1 MRENN
6 ELFRGYLVNQ
16 NVAPALTGLPN
27 SAIYASLQ
35 ALFSSHEDIKVIT
48 INLMRWRKYGWSC
61 LLIAMLFGCDAEMPS
76 IKNGDVAPAFALQRL
91 DGSKVNF
98 PEQYQNQVVLLR
110 FWADWCPYCHDEMQA
125 LEPIYQQ
132 YREQGLAVLALN
144 VMQAPAVAEK
154 FVKNLGISY
163 EILLDREGEVMRNY
177 RVMGLPVTYIID
189 RKGLVRSRIIGE
201 STPETL
207 RQVISAL
214 L

>member
-1 MRENN
+1 M
-6 ELFRGYLVNQ
+6 
-16 NVAPALTGLPN
+16 
-27 SAIYASLQ
+27 
-35 ALFSSHEDIKVIT
+35 IT
-48 INLMRWRKYGWSC
+48 INLMRWRKYGWGC
-61 LLIAMLFGCDAEMPS
+61 LLIAMLFGCGAEMPS

-144 VMQAPAVAEK
+144 VMQEPAVAEK

>member
-1 MRENN
+1 MAASVPVSKR
-6 ELFRGYLVNQ
+6 L
-16 NVAPALTGLPN
+16 LT
-27 SAIYASLQ
+27 ATRTA
-35 ALFSSHEDIKVIT
+35 KVIA
-48 INLMRWRKYGWSC
+48 INLMRWNRYGWSW
-61 LLIAMLFGCDAEMPS
+61 LLLAILAGCGSEIPTL
-76 IKNGDVAPAFALQRL
+76 KNGDPAPAFALERL

-98 PEQYQNQVVLLR
+98 PAQYQNQVVLLR

-144 VMQAPAVAEK
+144 VMQPPEVAEK
-154 FVKNLGISY
+154 FVKNLEISY
-163 EILLDREGEVMRNY
+163 EILLDRAGEVMRSY
-177 RVMGLPVTYIID
+177 RVMGLPVTYVID

-207 RQVISAL
+207 RQIIGAL